1 MNTFPA
7 GIAWPVRLAPFFI
20 APQSLAPAARFFERF
35 PMEFH
40 NLARITGGMRLA
52 FARNSVRSSPC
63 SRPALRDPDGPRAC
77 SPAWRASRAAS
88 RTARRGARGFTLPE
102 LLAVVV
108 LIGILAAAASPSF
121 VNGMR
126 DRRVNRTA
134 MEISGIYRLAR
145 HQAMGR
151 GSAVLVRW
159 TASTGELEVRQAR
172 IEGIATGSMI
182 SKSCL
187 SVANWLDP
195 DETEPVTRFNV
206 TGTELASVEL
216 RDPTYPDGVVRDT
229 ADVCFTARGRTFVRY
244 DIAAGFVPLLGALR
258 VNVTNTRT
266 GLLRSVFVPPNGVAR
281 LGL

>member
-20 APQSLAPAARFFERF
+20 APQSLAPVPDRFERF
-35 PMEFH
+35 IMQIH
-40 NLARITGGMRLA
+40 GLARIAEGMRLA
-52 FARNSVRSSPC
+52 FAGPLVRPFPC
-63 SRPALRDPDGPRAC
+63 SRPPLRDPDRPRAS
-77 SPAWRASRAAS
+77 SPRER
-88 RTARRGARGFTLPE
+88 ARRRRNGRGFTLPE

-134 MEISGIYRLAR
+134 MEISGLYRLAR
-145 HQAMGR
+145 YQAIGR
-151 GSAVLVRW
+151 GAAVLVRW
-159 TASTGELEVRQAR
+159 TAATGQLQVRQAR
-172 IEGIATGSMI
+172 VQNIAAGSLIAT
-182 SKSCL
+182 SCR
-187 SVANWLDP
+187 SIANWTDP
-195 DETEPVTRFNV
+195 ALTDPVTTLQTAGV
-206 TGTELASVEL
+206 ELAAVEL
-216 RDPTYPDGVVRDT
+216 RDPTAPDGAVRAN
-229 ADVCFTARGRTFVRY
+229 ADICFTPRGRTYVRY
-244 DIAAGFVPLLGALR
+244 AASGEFAPLLGAIR

>member
-35 PMEFH
+35 PMKFH
-40 NLARITGGMRLA
+40 NLARIGQGTRLA
-52 FARNSVRSSPC
+52 FARHSVRSSSW
-63 SRPALRDPDGPRAC
+63 SRPALGDPGGPRAC
-77 SPAWRASRAAS
+77 SPTWRASRA
-88 RTARRGARGFTLPE
+88 RRRRARGFTLPE

-151 GSAVLVRW
+151 GTAVLVRW
-159 TASTGELEVRQAR
+159 TASTGEFEVRQAR
-172 IEGIATGSMI
+172 VEPIGPDAML
-182 SKSCL
+182 SKNCKD
-187 SVANWLDP
+187 VGNWIDP
-195 DETEPVTRFNV
+195 AETEPVTRFNV
-206 TGTELASVEL
+206 TGIELAAVEL
-216 RDPTYPDGVVRDT
+216 RDPTDPDGVVRDT
-229 ADVCFTARGRTFVRY
+229 ADVCFTPRGRTFVRY
-244 DIAAGFVPLLGALR
+244 DLGAELVPLLGAIR
-258 VNVTNTRT
+258 VNVTNTGT

>member
-20 APQSLAPAARFFERF
+20 APQSLAPVPDRFERF
-35 PMEFH
+35 AMQF
-40 NLARITGGMRLA
+40 NGLARTAKGMRLA
-52 FARNSVRSSPC
+52 FPARLVRPFSY
-63 SRPALRDPDGPRAC
+63 SRPPLRDPDRPRAS
-77 SPAWRASRAAS
+77 SPRAR
-88 RTARRGARGFTLPE
+88 ARRRRDARGFTLPE

-145 HQAMGR
+145 YQAIGR
-151 GSAVLVRW
+151 GTAVLVRW
-159 TASTGELEVRQAR
+159 TASTGDFQVRQAQVQ
-172 IEGIATGSMI
+172 GTVAGSLI
-182 SKSCL
+182 SQSCG
-187 SVANWLDP
+187 SVANWMDP
-195 DETEPVTRFNV
+195 TTTTPVTTFGT
-206 TGTELASVEL
+206 TGIELAAVEL
-216 RDPTYPDGVVRDT
+216 RDPTAPAGAVQAE
-229 ADVCFTARGRTFVRY
+229 ADVCFTPRGRTYVRY
-244 DIAAGFVPLLGALR
+244 NFGAQFVPLLGALR
-258 VNVTNTRT
+258 VNVTNSGT

>member
-35 PMEFH
+35 PMKFH
-40 NLARITGGMRLA
+40 NLARIEQGTRLA
-52 FARNSVRSSPC
+52 FARHSVRSSSC
-63 SRPALRDPDGPRAC
+63 SPLRDPGGLRAC
-77 SPAWRASRAAS
+77 ARGGRAR
-88 RTARRGARGFTLPE
+88 RRRGARGFTLPE

-108 LIGILAAAASPSF
+108 LIGILAATASPSF
-121 VNGMR
+121 VNAMR

-145 HQAMGR
+145 HQAIGR
-151 GSAVLVRW
+151 GTAVLVRW
-159 TASTGELEVRQAR
+159 TASTGEFEVRQAR
-172 IEGIATGSMI
+172 IEGIVAGSLI

-187 SVANWLDP
+187 SVLNWMDP
-195 DETEPVTRFNV
+195 TETELVTRFNV
-206 TGTELASVEL
+206 TGTELAAVEL
-216 RDPTYPDGVVRDT
+216 RDPTPPDGAVQDS

-244 DIAAGFVPLLGALR
+244 NFGAGFGPLLGALR

-266 GLLRSVFVPPNGVAR
+266 GLPRSVFVPPNGVAR

>member
-20 APQSLAPAARFFERF
+20 APQSLAPALDRFERF
-35 PMEFH
+35 TMQFH
-40 NLARITGGMRLA
+40 GLARTAKGMRLA
-52 FARNSVRSSPC
+52 FPGRLVRPFSY
-63 SRPALRDPDGPRAC
+63 SRPPLRDPDRPRAS
-77 SPAWRASRAAS
+77 SPRAR
-88 RTARRGARGFTLPE
+88 ARRRRNARGFTLPE

-145 HQAMGR
+145 YQAIGR
-151 GSAVLVRW
+151 GTAVLVRW
-159 TASTGELEVRQAR
+159 TASAGDFQVRQAQVQ
-172 IEGIATGSMI
+172 GIVTGSLL
-182 SKSCL
+182 SHSCG
-187 SVANWLDP
+187 SVINWMDP
-195 DETEPVTRFNV
+195 ATTTPVTTFGT
-206 TGTELASVEL
+206 TGIELAAVEL
-216 RDPTYPDGVVRDT
+216 RDPTAPDGVVQAD
-229 ADVCFTARGRTFVRY
+229 ADVCFTPRGRTYVRY
-244 DIAAGFVPLLGALR
+244 NPGGQFVPLLGALR
-258 VNVTNTRT
+258 VNVTNSGT

>member
-20 APQSLAPAARFFERF
+20 APQSLAPDARFFERF
-35 PMEFH
+35 PMKFH
-40 NLARITGGMRLA
+40 NLARIRQGMRLA
-52 FARNSVRSSPC
+52 FARHSVRSSSC
-63 SRPALRDPDGPRAC
+63 SRPALRGPDGPGP
-77 SPAWRASRAAS
+77 SSLTWRAAP
-88 RTARRGARGFTLPE
+88 RRGRRRARGFTLPE

-151 GSAVLVRW
+151 GTAVLVRW
-159 TASTGELEVRQAR
+159 SASAREFEVRQAR
-172 IEGIATGSMI
+172 IEGIAAGSML

-187 SVANWLDP
+187 SVADWMNP
-195 DETEPVTRFNV
+195 AETELVTRFNV
-206 TGTELASVEL
+206 TDLELASVEL
-216 RDPTYPDGVVRDT
+216 RDPTPPDGVVSDD

-244 DIAAGFVPLLGALR
+244 NFAAGFTPLLGAIR